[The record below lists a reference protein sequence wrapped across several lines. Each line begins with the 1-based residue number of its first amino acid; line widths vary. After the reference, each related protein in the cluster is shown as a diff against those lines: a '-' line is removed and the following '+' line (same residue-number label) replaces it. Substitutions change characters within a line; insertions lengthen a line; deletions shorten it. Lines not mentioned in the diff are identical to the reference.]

1 MNAVLNL
8 KVNRQ
13 IFTKLFYKNML
24 SILVYNYLQF
34 SKVLF
39 FNLSNRKGQNQQLE
53 IVGDKIN
60 DRRYCYSYCR

>member
-13 IFTKLFYKNML
+13 IFTKLFYKNMV

>member
-13 IFTKLFYKNML
+13 IFTKLFYKNMV

-60 DRRYCYSYCR
+60 DRRYCYSYY

>member
-13 IFTKLFYKNML
+13 IFTKLFYKNMV

-60 DRRYCYSYCR
+60 DR